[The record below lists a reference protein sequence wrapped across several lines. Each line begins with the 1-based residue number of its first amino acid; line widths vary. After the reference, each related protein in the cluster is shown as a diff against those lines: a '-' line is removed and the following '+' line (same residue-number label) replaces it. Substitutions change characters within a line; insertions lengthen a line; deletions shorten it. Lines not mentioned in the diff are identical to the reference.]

1 MKLIPQ
7 NVKTILGSLK
17 TKCKQPFL
25 QCVLLALAI
34 NIFVEIMSRR
44 SVLKAI
50 AYLFTNPLVFIYN
63 TIIILVTLS
72 IALFFKRRW
81 FVYFLVSLVWAII
94 GITDFILLQF
104 RTTPFTAVDITLM
117 KSAFQIWQYYLNWF
131 HLVLIGIG
139 IVLAIL
145 SCVIVWKKA
154 KRYDTRLPLL
164 RITIFF
170 AVTLASASL
179 LTKLGLKTNLLAANF
194 GNLANAY
201 HQYGLPY
208 CFVNSVI
215 NTGID
220 KPDLYSTEVVNTI
233 VEGVE
238 QGKVI
243 KSADISPTAMPEP
256 TETPSPIPTK
266 TPTPPIDSSASA
278 TNTVASKDTPNI
290 IFLQLESFFDPTHI
304 KGVTF
309 TEDPVPNYRALKE
322 KFSSGYLSVPSVGAG
337 TANTEFEVITGM
349 NLDFFGPG
357 EYPYK
362 TILQKTSCESL
373 SYNLKSLGYTA
384 HAMHNNVGTFYD
396 RNSVFS
402 QLGFDTFTSIEYMQE
417 AERTPNNWAKDEVLT
432 PEIIQVLNTTKNQDF
447 IYAISV
453 QGHGS
458 YPDSALIENPR
469 IDLTLSEELSDSLYY
484 PLLYYTNQ
492 IKEMDEFIG
501 ELIQAL
507 LSREEETIL
516 VMYGDHL
523 PGFQIDETDL
533 TNGSLFQTEY
543 IIWSNFD
550 MPVHDEDLEAY
561 QLSAHVLDLLDI
573 HNGLITKLH
582 QTQKD
587 SDIYLEELKILEYD
601 MLYGDLECFNGVN
614 PYTKTELQMGTVP
627 IKISE
632 AHFVPAPAE
641 SETTENDVSAS
652 IVVTGSNFT
661 PYSKIQINDT
671 VYDTTFINRSMISA
685 PIEELNSGDVITV
698 IQSGNDGVP
707 LSTTDPYV
715 IP

>member
-7 NVKTILGSLK
+7 KAKSLLDSVK
-17 TKCKQPFL
+17 TKCKKPFL
-25 QCVLLALAI
+25 QCVLLALAL

-50 AYLFTNPLVFIYN
+50 AYLFTKPHVFVYN

-81 FVYFLVSLVWAII
+81 FVYYLVSLGWVAI
-94 GITDFILLQF
+94 GVTDFILLRF

-117 KSAFQIWQYYLNWF
+117 KSATQIWQYYLKWF
-131 HLVLIGIG
+131 HLVLIAIG
-139 IVLAIL
+139 LAL
-145 SCVIVWKKA
+145 TVFSCVIVWRKA

-164 RITIFF
+164 KITVFF
-170 AVTLASASL
+170 AVTLISSTL
-179 LTKLGLKTNLLAANF
+179 LTKLGLRTNVLAANF

-215 NTGID
+215 NTGIN
-220 KPDLYSTEVVNTI
+220 KPNIYTTDVVNTI

-238 QGKVI
+238 QGKVV
-243 KSADISPTAMPEP
+243 SSSDILPTEEP
-256 TETPSPIPTK
+256 VPSETPSPTPTL
-266 TPTPPIDSSASA
+266 TPTPPIDNSAS
-278 TNTVASKDTPNI
+278 TSDTVASKGTPNI

-309 TEDPVPNYRALKE
+309 TEDPIPNYRALKE

-362 TILQKTSCESL
+362 TILQKTSCESIA
-373 SYNLKSLGYTA
+373 YNLKSLGYTT
-384 HAMHNNVGTFYD
+384 HAIHNNVATFYD
-396 RNSVFS
+396 RFSVFS
-402 QLGFDTFTSIEYMQE
+402 QLGFDTFTSIEYMQDI
-417 AERTPNNWAKDEVLT
+417 ERNPNNWAKDKVLT
-432 PEIIQVLNTTKNQDF
+432 PEILQILNTTKNQDL
-447 IYAISV
+447 IYGISV

-458 YPDSALIENPR
+458 YPDSELMENPR
-469 IDLTLSEELSDSLYY
+469 IDLTLGEGLSDSLYY
-484 PLLYYTNQ
+484 PLLYYSNQ

-501 ELIQAL
+501 ELIEAL
-507 LSREEETIL
+507 SNRKEETIL

-523 PGFQIDETDL
+523 PGFQLEETDL

-543 IIWSNFD
+543 IVWDNFG
-550 MPVHDEDLEAY
+550 MTKQNEDLEAY

-587 SDIYLEELKILEYD
+587 SDIYLDELKVLEYD
-601 MLYGDLECFNGVN
+601 MLYGDLDCFNGVN
-614 PYTKTELQMGTVP
+614 PYTKTELKMGTVP

-632 AHFVPAPAE
+632 AHFVPAPPEGE
-641 SETTENDVSAS
+641 SVEDDSAKV
-652 IVVTGSNFT
+652 IVTGSNFT
-661 PYSKIQINDT
+661 PFSKILVNDKI
-671 VYDTTFINRSMISA
+671 YDTKFINRSMLSA
-685 PIEELNSGDVITV
+685 PINELKSGDVITV
-698 IQSGNDGVP
+698 IQSGNDNVP
-707 LSTTDPYV
+707 LSSTEPYV

>member
-1 MKLIPQ
+1 MKFISQ
-7 NVKTILGSLK
+7 NAKPILESLK
-17 TKCKQPFL
+17 TKCKQPLL
-25 QCVLLALAI
+25 QCVLLAIAL

-44 SVLKAI
+44 SVFKAI
-50 AYLFTNPLVFIYN
+50 AYLFTNPLVFLYN
-63 TIIILVTLS
+63 TTIILVTLS

-81 FVYFLVSLVWAII
+81 FVYYLVSLAWVII
-94 GITDFILLQF
+94 GVTDFILLQF

-117 KSAFQIWQYYLNWF
+117 KSALQIWQYYLKWF

-154 KRYDTRLPLL
+154 KRYDTRLPLVK
-164 RITIFF
+164 ITIFF
-170 AVTLASASL
+170 AVTLVSATL
-179 LTKLGLKTNLLAANF
+179 LTELGLKTNLLATNF

-220 KPDLYSTEVVNTI
+220 KPDMYSTEVVNTI

-238 QGKVI
+238 QGKII
-243 KSADISPTAMPEP
+243 KSADISPTAVPEP
-256 TETPSPIPTK
+256 TVTPSPIPT
-266 TPTPPIDSSASA
+266 PTEVPPIDLSASGGI
-278 TNTVASKDTPNI
+278 TVASKDTPNI

-309 TEDPVPNYRALKE
+309 TEDPIPNFRALKE

-373 SYNLKSLGYTA
+373 SFNLKSLGYSA

-396 RNSVFS
+396 RNTVFS
-402 QLGFDTFTSIEYMQE
+402 QLGFDTFTSIEYMHDI
-417 AERTPNNWAKDEVLT
+417 ERTPNNWAKDKVLT
-432 PEIIQVLNTTKNQDF
+432 PEIIQVLNTTKNQDL

-469 IDLTLSEELSDSLYY
+469 IDLTLSEDLSDGLYY

-501 ELIQAL
+501 ELIDSL
-507 LSREEETIL
+507 SSREEETIL

-523 PGFQIDETDL
+523 PGFQIEETDL
-533 TNGSLFQTEY
+533 TNGTLFQTEY
-543 IIWSNFD
+543 IVWSNFD
-550 MPVHDEDLEAY
+550 MPTHDEDLEAY

-614 PYTKTELQMGTVP
+614 PYTKTELKMGTVS
-627 IKISE
+627 IQISE
-632 AHFVPAPAE
+632 AHFVPAPQE
-641 SETTENDVSAS
+641 SEATEEDVSAS

-661 PYSKIQINDT
+661 PFSKIQVNDT
-671 VYDTTFINRSMISA
+671 IYETTFINRSMLSA

-707 LSTTDPYV
+707 LSSTDPYV

>member
-1 MKLIPQ
+1 MKFIPQ
-7 NVKTILGSLK
+7 NAKPILESLK
-17 TKCKQPFL
+17 TKCKQPFF
-25 QCVLLALAI
+25 QCVLLALAL

-44 SVLKAI
+44 SVFKAI
-50 AYLFTNPLVFIYN
+50 GYLFSNPLVFLYN
-63 TIIILVTLS
+63 TSIILVTLS
-72 IALFFKRRW
+72 IALFFKKRW
-81 FVYFLVSLVWAII
+81 FVYFLISLCWAII

-117 KSAFQIWQYYLNWF
+117 KSALQIWQYYLKWF
-131 HLVLIGIG
+131 HLVLIAIG
-139 IVLAIL
+139 ITLAVF
-145 SCVIVWKKA
+145 SCIVVWKKA
-154 KRYDTRLPLL
+154 KRYARLPLL
-164 RITIFF
+164 KITVFF
-170 AVTLASASL
+170 AVTLASATL
-179 LTKLGLKTNLLAANF
+179 LTELGLKTNLLAANF

-220 KPDLYSTEVVNTI
+220 KPDMYSTEVVNTI

-243 KSADISPTAMPEP
+243 KSADISPTAAPEP
-256 TETPSPIPTK
+256 TETPSPIPTL
-266 TPTPPIDSSASA
+266 TPTPPIDFSASA
-278 TNTVASKDTPNI
+278 NNTVASKDTPNI

-304 KGVTF
+304 IGVTF
-309 TEDPVPNYRALKE
+309 TEDPVPNFRALRE
-322 KFSSGYLSVPSVGAG
+322 QFSSGYLSVPSVGAG

-362 TILQKTSCESL
+362 TILQKISCESL
-373 SYNLKSLGYTA
+373 SFNLKPLGYSA

-396 RNSVFS
+396 RHTVFS
-402 QLGFDTFTSIEYMQE
+402 QLGFDTFTSIEYMQDI
-417 AERTPNNWAKDEVLT
+417 ERTPNNWAKDKVLT
-432 PEIIQVLNTTKNQDF
+432 PEILQVLNTTQNQDL

-469 IDLTLSEELSDSLYY
+469 IDLTLGEDLSDSLYY

-501 ELIQAL
+501 ELIDS
-507 LSREEETIL
+507 LSKREEETIL

-523 PGFQIDETDL
+523 PGFQIEETDL

-543 IIWSNFD
+543 IVWSNFD
-550 MPVHDEDLEAY
+550 MPTQDEDLEAY

-627 IKISE
+627 IQISE
-632 AHFVPAPAE
+632 AHFVPASSVNE
-641 SETTENDVSAS
+641 EIEKDISAS

-661 PYSKIQINDT
+661 PYSKILVNDT
-671 VYDTTFINRSMISA
+671 VYDTTFINRSMLSA
-685 PIEELNSGDVITV
+685 PIEELNSGDIITV
-698 IQSGNDGVP
+698 IQSGNDSVP
-707 LSTTDPYV
+707 LSSTDPYV

>member
-7 NVKTILGSLK
+7 KAKPILGSLK
-17 TKCKQPFL
+17 IKCKQAFL
-25 QCVLLALAI
+25 QCALLALAL

-72 IALFFKRRW
+72 IALLFKRRW
-81 FVYFLVSLVWAII
+81 FVYFLISLGWAII

-117 KSAFQIWQYYLNWF
+117 KSALQIWQYYLKWF
-131 HLVLIGIG
+131 HLVFIAIGLA
-139 IVLAIL
+139 LAIV
-145 SCVIVWKKA
+145 SCIIVWKKA
-154 KRYDTRLPLL
+154 KRYDNRLPLL
-164 RITIFF
+164 KIAIFF

-179 LTKLGLKTNLLAANF
+179 FTKLGLKTNLLAANF

-256 TETPSPIPTK
+256 SQAPSPVKTI
-266 TPTPPIDSSASA
+266 TPTPPIDLSASSG
-278 TNTVASKDTPNI
+278 NTAASKDTPNI

-362 TILQKTSCESL
+362 TILQKTTCESL
-373 SYNLKSLGYTA
+373 SYNLKSLGYTT

-396 RNSVFS
+396 RHTVFS
-402 QLGFDTFTSIEYMQE
+402 QLGFDTFTSIEYMQNI
-417 AERTPNNWAKDEVLT
+417 ERTPNNWAKDKVLT
-432 PEIIQVLNTTKNQDF
+432 PEIIQVLNTTKNQDL
-447 IYAISV
+447 IYTISV

-469 IDLTLSEELSDSLYY
+469 IDLTLEEDLSDSLYY

-501 ELIQAL
+501 ELIEAL
-507 LSREEETIL
+507 SSREEETIL

-523 PGFQIDETDL
+523 PGFQIEETDL

-543 IIWSNFD
+543 IIWSSFD
-550 MPVHDEDLEAY
+550 MKKHNEDLEAY

-601 MLYGDLECFNGVN
+601 MLYGDLECFNRVN
-614 PYTKTELQMGTVP
+614 PYIKTELKMGSVP
-627 IKISE
+627 IQISE
-632 AHFVPAPAE
+632 AHVIPAPPE
-641 SETTENDVSAS
+641 SEAAEEDVGVS

-671 VYDTTFINRSMISA
+671 SYDTTFINRSMLRA
-685 PIEELNSGDVITV
+685 PIEELKSGDVITV
-698 IQSGNDGVP
+698 IQSGNDSVP
-707 LSTTDPYV
+707 LSSTNPYV

>member
-1 MKLIPQ
+1 MKFISQ
-7 NVKTILGSLK
+7 NAKPILESLK
-17 TKCKQPFL
+17 TKCKQPLL
-25 QCVLLALAI
+25 QCVLLALAL
-34 NIFVEIMSRR
+34 NIFVEVMSRR
-44 SVLKAI
+44 SVFKAI
-50 AYLFTNPLVFIYN
+50 AYLFTNPLVFLYN
-63 TIIILVTLS
+63 TTIILVTLS

-81 FVYFLVSLVWAII
+81 FVYFLVSLAWAII
-94 GITDFILLQF
+94 GVTDFILLQF

-117 KSAFQIWQYYLNWF
+117 KSALQIWQYYLKWF

-154 KRYDTRLPLL
+154 KRYDTRLPLVK
-164 RITIFF
+164 ITVFF
-170 AVTLASASL
+170 AVTLVSATL
-179 LTKLGLKTNLLAANF
+179 LTELGLKTNLLATNF

-220 KPDLYSTEVVNTI
+220 KPDMYSTEVVNTI

-238 QGKVI
+238 QGQVI
-243 KSADISPTAMPEP
+243 KSADISPTAVPEP
-256 TETPSPIPTK
+256 TVTPSPIPT
-266 TPTPPIDSSASA
+266 PTEVPPIDLSASGGI
-278 TNTVASKDTPNI
+278 TVASKDTPNI

-309 TEDPVPNYRALKE
+309 TEDPIPNFRALKE

-373 SYNLKSLGYTA
+373 SFNLKSLGYSA

-396 RNSVFS
+396 RNTVFS
-402 QLGFDTFTSIEYMQE
+402 QLGFDTYTSIEYMQDI
-417 AERTPNNWAKDEVLT
+417 ERTPNNWAKDKVLT
-432 PEIIQVLNTTKNQDF
+432 PEIIQVLNTTKNQDL

-469 IDLTLSEELSDSLYY
+469 IDLTLSEDLSDSLYY

-501 ELIQAL
+501 ELIDV
-507 LSREEETIL
+507 LSSRGEETIL

-523 PGFQIDETDL
+523 PGFQLEDTDL
-533 TNGSLFQTEY
+533 TNGTLFQTEY
-543 IIWSNFD
+543 IVWSNFD
-550 MPVHDEDLEAY
+550 MPTHDEDLEAY

-601 MLYGDLECFNGVN
+601 MLYGDLECFNGTN
-614 PYTKTELQMGTVP
+614 PYTKTELKMGTVP
-627 IKISE
+627 IKITE

-641 SETTENDVSAS
+641 NEGTEEEVSAS

-661 PYSKIQINDT
+661 PYSKIQVNDT
-671 VYDTTFINRSMISA
+671 VYETTFINRSMLSA

-707 LSTTDPYV
+707 LSSTDPYV